1 MTFNRKNLMGLCA
14 FLAAACLV
22 FLFTGCEESEEQ
34 MRQNAQN
41 AGYMEGWS
49 EEDGQFIPN
58 LVYNKEKNLQ
68 YDMYLPKDLK
78 KDAPV
83 RLLLFIH
90 GGAWKEGSRYDVAY
104 ACKYYAKHNCVT
116 ATLEYSLLSKDHPE
130 VTIPTMLDE
139 ITECIGAIKEKLA
152 ADGYQTSKIALAG
165 VSAGGHLALLYSYSR
180 AEESPIPIAFVFQK
194 VGPCDFCERTLGA
207 QDSAG
212 LISFLTGKRVRPAD
226 LNKPKVKEFAETL
239 SPLSYVTEKTVPTIY
254 AYGGMDFLVRQCN
267 RDALTQALE
276 KNGIP
281 HICVDFPHSHHAMWS
296 DPDKTEEFRKAV
308 LSYCDKYMP

>member
-1 MTFNRKNLMGLCA
+1 MKYPKMILSGVCLC
-14 FLAAACLV
+14 LA

-116 ATLEYSLLSKDHPE
+116 ATLEYSLLAKDHPE
-130 VTIPTMLDE
+130 VKIPTMLDE

-152 ADGYQTSKIALAG
+152 AEGYQTSKIALSG

-180 AEESPIPIAFVFQK
+180 AEESPIPIAFVFEF
-194 VGPCDFCERTLGA
+194 VGPTDFCERTLGA
-207 QDSAG
+207 KDSAG
-212 LISFLTGKRVRPAD
+212 FISFVTGQKINPED
-226 LNKPKVKEFAETL
+226 LNKPEIKKLGESL
-239 SPLSYVTEKTVPTIY
+239 SPLSFVTEKSVPTIC
-254 AYGGMDFLVRQCN
+254 AYGGKDWLVPACHRNALVR
-267 RDALTQALE
+267 ALE
-276 KNGIP
+276 KNGVP
-281 HICVDFPHSHHAMWS
+281 HVCVDFPNSDHGMGN
-296 DPDKTEEFRKAV
+296 DPDKAEEFRKAV
-308 LSYCDKYMP
+308 FSYCEKYMP